1 MKTKNDNRQIS
12 KPENIYKEFPGF
24 EIESKF
30 QFLRI
35 PRSSFLD
42 KAKAV
47 LENSQFFVI
56 PGMEKF
62 EWVFHF
68 DYYVYRKNKKL
79 NQAFVIVHHPSTPKF
94 WIRKKSSSEI
104 FSILNYPFQGWVIK
118 RREKEKVEEHPLTT
132 KQVNLVIQK
141 EQKKLG
147 VKPFLL
153 GRLTREKY
161 YTFLKNSKSGRT
173 YSLSLDF
180 CYAFHQKMSQMEIE
194 YKWRDKE
201 FHKGSEEIGGED
213 IKPILDEFKLL
224 IGFLVSGLS
233 LILIPTK
240 LTKFEWLSRIAY
252 ETKKK
257 SKDY

>member
-1 MKTKNDNRQIS
+1 MKAKNDNRQIS

-30 QFLRI
+30 QLLRI
-35 PRSSFLD
+35 PRFSFLD
-42 KAKAV
+42 KVKSV
-47 LENSQFFVI
+47 LENSQFVVV

-68 DYYVYRKNKKL
+68 DYHVYKKNKKL

-94 WIRKKSSSEI
+94 WIRKKSRSEI
-104 FSILNYPFQGWVIK
+104 FPISNYPFQGWVIK
-118 RREKEKVEEHPLTT
+118 RREEEKVEEQPLTT
-132 KQVNLVIQK
+132 KQVNLVIQN
-141 EQKKLG
+141 EQEKLG

-161 YTFLKNSKSGRT
+161 YTFFKNSESRRT

-180 CYAFHQKMSQMEIE
+180 CYAFNQKMSQLEIE

-201 FHKGSEEIGGED
+201 FSGVSEKEGIED
-213 IKPILDEFKLL
+213 IKPILGEFELFLGLL
-224 IGFLVSGLS
+224 LPIFGSN
-233 LILIPTK
+233 LIPTK
-240 LTKFEWLSRIAY
+240 LTKYEWLLRIARGA
-252 ETKKK
+252 KKK
-257 SKDY
+257 SKNH